1 MLDALR
7 ALPPHTEALVDDR
20 HRYTASALAD
30 AIARER
36 DWLMASG
43 GSRFA
48 LLADNGSAWVI
59 ADLALLDAQALHVPL
74 PAYFTTAQVQH
85 VLADAGIDRILTD
98 QPERLQH
105 LVPHASLLGTS
116 PATGLSLLACAPQ
129 SQFGK
134 APRGAVKVTY
144 TSGSTGTPK
153 GVCLGAAGSLAVAA
167 TLAAHAGTLGIQR
180 HLCLLPLPTLLEN
193 LAGVLAPLRAGATC
207 IVPSLATVGMSY
219 GQLDAQRLLGAIAFH
234 QPNSLILVPELL
246 RLLVTAAERGWP
258 VPKSLAFIAVG
269 GASVPR
275 DLLLRAHTAGLP
287 AYEGYGLTECT
298 SVVTLNL
305 PGASRIGSAGRP
317 LPHAQV
323 RVDDAGQVHVRGSLL
338 LGYLGEDG
346 PPPSEFATG
355 DLGEID
361 AEGYLHVRGRISNLF
376 ITSLGRN
383 ITPEWIESVLLQDPA
398 IGQVIVAGEGRPHPV
413 AVIAPSAATVA
424 DGDVANAIER
434 ANLALPDYAAVR
446 GWVRAA
452 APFTFAAGLLTA
464 NGRPRRNAILA
475 RYAEDLASL

>member
-1 MLDALR
+1 VLDALR
-7 ALPPHTEALVDDR
+7 ALPPDTEALVDDR

-30 AIARER
+30 AIGLER
-36 DWLMASG
+36 DWLKARG

-48 LLADNGSAWVI
+48 LLADNGSGWVI

-85 VLADAGIDRILTD
+85 VLANAGIDRILTD
-98 QPERLQH
+98 QPERVQEQ
-105 LVPHASLLGTS
+105 VPDASLLGTS
-116 PATGLSLLACAPQ
+116 PVTGLSLLACTPP
-129 SQFGK
+129 SRFGK
-134 APRGAVKVTY
+134 APPGTVKVTY

-153 GVCLGAAGSLAVAA
+153 GVCLGAAGSLAVAD
-167 TLAAHAGTLGIQR
+167 TLAAHSGTLGIQR

-219 GQLDAQRLLGAIAFH
+219 GSLDAQRLLGAITTH

-246 RLLVTAAERGWP
+246 RLLVVAAERGWP

-275 DLLLRAHTAGLP
+275 DLLLRAHAAGLP
-287 AYEGYGLTECT
+287 AFEGYGLTECT

-317 LPHAQV
+317 LPHVKV

-338 LGYLGEDG
+338 LGYLGEDS

-361 AEGYLHVRGRISNLF
+361 ADGYLHVRGRISNLF

-398 IGQVIVAGEGRPHPV
+398 IGQAIVTGEGRPHPV
-413 AVIAPSAATVA
+413 AVIAPPAATVP
-424 DGDVANAIER
+424 DGAIAQAIER
-434 ANLALPDYAAVR
+434 ANRSLPDYAAVR
-446 GWVRAA
+446 GWVRAD